1 MTEEV
6 YHIPALLPECIQA
19 LDIQPDG
26 IYIDATY
33 GGGGHSRAIVD
44 HIDVK
49 KGGHLY
55 SFDQDIDAVNRA
67 MKDERFTMVYSN
79 FRFITNFMRYYDV
92 EHVDGILADL
102 GVSFHHFDDTERG
115 FSFRFDGPLDM
126 RMNRSANRS
135 AAQLVNELPEE
146 KLADIFYLYGELRQS
161 RAIAR
166 AIVKA
171 RNSGQRIETIQ
182 QFNDVVKPH
191 IDQRKEKKEL
201 AQLFQALRIEVNDEM
216 GALQDLLLGALKVLK
231 PGGRLAVITYHSLE
245 DRMVKN
251 FIKTGNFAGKVEQDI
266 FGRVNTPLKAV
277 NNRPIVPSDEEIDR
291 NPRSRSAKLR
301 VAVKL

>member
-1 MTEEV
+1 IM
-6 YHIPALLPECIQA
+6 AQ
-19 LDIQPDG
+19 LDAQ
-26 IYIDATY
+26 
-33 GGGGHSRAIVD
+33 S
-44 HIDVK
+44 
-49 KGGHLY
+49 GGHLY
-55 SFDQDIDAVNRA
+55 SFDQDADAVERA

-92 EHVDGILADL
+92 DGVDGVLADL

-126 RMNRSANRS
+126 RMNRSASHS

-146 KLADIFYLYGELRQS
+146 KLAEIFYIYGELKQS

-166 AIVKA
+166 SIAKA
-171 RNSGQRIETIQ
+171 RTSGSSIDTIARLI
-182 QFNDVVKPH
+182 DIVKPH
-191 IDQRKEKKEL
+191 IDPRKEKKEL

-216 GALQDLLLGALKVLK
+216 GALEELLKGSLQVLK

-245 DRMVKN
+245 DRLVKN
-251 FIKTGNFAGKVEQDI
+251 FIKTGNFAGKVEKDF
-266 FGRVNTPLKAV
+266 FGRVNTPLKAL
-277 NNRPIVPSDEEIDR
+277 NNKPIVPDDEEIDR